1 MQRNLAANRAITTNL
16 ITGLSK
22 NLAVTPM
29 KREILQAVA
38 SAVSQER
45 SLELVLKCIVEGL
58 LRSGGIALA
67 RVWLVRTAG
76 DSCERCREYADG
88 AGKVPPLHLIAS
100 AGRPISRAHHRED
113 WSRLDGQFHWGG
125 RKVIQVGA
133 TAKPILIK
141 ATLDDHKWV
150 EKPEWAT
157 QERIRSFAAQPLLY
171 RGEVLG
177 VVAVFSRVLFQA
189 VQFEWLGIFAA
200 AAATAIA
207 NARAFDEI
215 DRLRQRLESEN
226 AYLRQEVQNAAGGI
240 EILGS
245 SAGIRRVLEQ
255 IEMVAPTDAPVLIL
269 GETGVGKEL
278 VARAIHENSPQRE
291 RSLIKL
297 NCSTIPRELFESE
310 LFGHIKGAFSGAV
323 TDRIGRFQ
331 LANGGT
337 LFLDEIGD
345 LPPEMQPKL
354 LRVLQDGKF
363 EPVGSD
369 RTRHAEVRI
378 IAATN
383 HDLNS
388 LVREGRF
395 RADLYYRLSVFP
407 LEVPPLRERRDDI
420 PLLAAHFLETA
431 CKRFNR
437 TALQLSASQLLQLR
451 NYDWPGN
458 VRELQNV
465 IERAVIASRL
475 GSLKLDLPG
484 SAQSGSPASVTTP
497 SAPQETAEVI
507 PDKEMNLRVRENMI
521 AALQLSSGR
530 IYGRGGA
537 AELLGLRPST
547 LNTRIKK
554 LGLK

>member
-1 MQRNLAANRAITTNL
+1 
-16 ITGLSK
+16 
-22 NLAVTPM
+22 M

-58 LRSGGIALA
+58 VRSGGIALA
-67 RVWLVRTAG
+67 RVWLVRTEG
-76 DSCERCREYADG
+76 DSCERCREYPGG
-88 AGKVPPLHLIAS
+88 AGQVPPLHLIAS
-100 AGRPISRAHHRED
+100 AGRPISRAHNRED

-125 RKVIQVGA
+125 SKIIQVGA

-141 ATLDDHKWV
+141 ATRDDHKWV

-171 RGEVLG
+171 RGEMLG
-177 VVAVFSRVLFQA
+177 VVAIFSRVQFQA

-226 AYLRQEVQNAAGGI
+226 AYLRQEVQDAAGGI

-278 VARAIHENSPQRE
+278 VARAIHENSPRRE
-291 RSLIKL
+291 RPLVKL

-345 LPPEMQPKL
+345 LPLEMQPKL

-363 EPVGSD
+363 EPVHTKDKTSY
-369 RTRHAEVRI
+369 RSCFRPRI
-378 IAATN
+378 SYN
-383 HDLNS
+383 
-388 LVREGRF
+388 
-395 RADLYYRLSVFP
+395 
-407 LEVPPLRERRDDI
+407 
-420 PLLAAHFLETA
+420 
-431 CKRFNR
+431 
-437 TALQLSASQLLQLR
+437 ASP
-451 NYDWPGN
+451 YP
-458 VRELQNV
+458 
-465 IERAVIASRL
+465 
-475 GSLKLDLPG
+475 
-484 SAQSGSPASVTTP
+484 
-497 SAPQETAEVI
+497 
-507 PDKEMNLRVRENMI
+507 
-521 AALQLSSGR
+521 
-530 IYGRGGA
+530 
-537 AELLGLRPST
+537 
-547 LNTRIKK
+547 
-554 LGLK
+554 